1 MTHNLTSVFS
11 RKEYLLNSL
20 HESHRIVQS
29 VVKQGDT
36 VVDATMGN
44 GNDTAFLAELVGA
57 QGKVFS
63 FDIQL
68 IAVQRT
74 RRLLEEKGLLR
85 RVVLLNDGHEN
96 MDRYVPEHHASAVMF
111 NLGYLP
117 KGDHSISTKPDTTIK
132 AIEKS
137 LNIIKTNGIV
147 SIVVYYGGDSGFE
160 EKEKVI
166 SFVSALDNKKYTV
179 MKREFINQPNCPPI
193 LICIEKIK

>member
-1 MTHNLTSVFS
+1 MNVNLTEMFFK
-11 RKEYLLNSL
+11 KEHLLNSL
-20 HESHRIVQS
+20 HESHRIIQS

-44 GNDTAFLAELVGA
+44 GNDTAFLAELVGL

-63 FDIQL
+63 FDIQPVAL
-68 IAVQRT
+68 ERT
-74 RRLLEEKGLLR
+74 KKLLEQRGLLE

-96 MDRYVPEHHASAVMF
+96 MDAYVSGQQVSTVMF

-117 KGDHSISTKPDTTIK
+117 KGDHSIATRPDTTIK
-132 AIEKS
+132 AIQKS
-137 LNIIKTNGIV
+137 LELLILNGIV
-147 SIVVYYGGDSGFE
+147 SIVVYYGGDSGFD

-166 SFVSALDNKKYTV
+166 SFLSTLDNKKYSV